1 MEHVAN
7 LDNSKTITNK
17 ALMIRSVVTLAL
29 VILGFVTH
37 DITHVSAYVFAV
49 SGASFLLLFE
59 NQKKY
64 IEMLSG

>member
-17 ALMIRSVVTLAL
+17 NLMIRSVITLGL

-37 DITHVSAYVFAV
+37 DITHISAYVFAV
-49 SGASFLLLFE
+49 SGA
-59 NQKKY
+59 
-64 IEMLSG
+64 